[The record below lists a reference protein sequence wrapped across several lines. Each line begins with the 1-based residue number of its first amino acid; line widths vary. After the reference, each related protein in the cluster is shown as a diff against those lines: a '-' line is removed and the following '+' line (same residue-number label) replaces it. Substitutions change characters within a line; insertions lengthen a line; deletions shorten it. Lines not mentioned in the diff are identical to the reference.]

1 MKRLTVFLL
10 IGFSLLLSACNLSL
24 AEDVTPPPWYVS
36 PTPAPTLG
44 PLYPASAPDL
54 ANGAVIYSTE
64 CAPCHGDAGLGDGPL
79 NKQLSVPVA
88 AIGLP
93 VIAQKASPA
102 DWFMIVSQGNMER
115 MMPPF
120 SNKLSE
126 QERWDV
132 VAYAVNLH
140 ASPEMIA
147 QGKKIVEENCASCDM
162 EFFTSQEKMAS
173 LSDDDLLGLMVQGS
187 DAFPAFGANLG
198 EDELYSAAAYLRS
211 LAFAASAPTPAAVIA
226 TPVAAGTLTPAPEG
240 YPNPVEGTP
249 SAVAGLGT
257 VRSSVLLSGG
267 NPPAGLTATL
277 RGFDH
282 AMDAS
287 GPQEVLTLTA
297 SPAKDGS
304 LVFENIELPANRILL
319 VDVEY
324 KGITYQTEM
333 YIVEEGASDV
343 TLAPLNLYETSDD
356 LYALT
361 VDQGHVF
368 LDVSEGQVQIIEFI
382 SVVNT
387 GESAILV
394 PVANDM
400 MALAKMPAGT
410 TSLGY
415 DAQQGEAS
423 PVDAA
428 DGFAMPPSEKV
439 YGLVAGFE
447 MAYDKS
453 AELEIPFVLGMPA
466 ESSIFVPV
474 GVKLEGKAL
483 TDMGQQ
489 DIGNGTIYQVYGF
502 GPVPAD
508 GSLAVSL
515 SGLPNTAAA
524 GTETAPDSRQL
535 VIIGAG
541 ALGVLLLGLGAWLY
555 LRDRK
560 QNEADDEEDEDG
572 DEFEDASSVLDAII
586 AIDDLHRAGKIPAE
600 AYQQRRTELKELYK
614 KLESRD

>member
-10 IGFSLLLSACNLSL
+10 IGFSLLLTACNLSL

-64 CAPCHGDAGLGDGPL
+64 CAPCHGDTGLGDGPL

-93 VIAQKASPA
+93 VISQKASPA

-132 VAYAVNLH
+132 VAYSLSLH

-147 QGKKIVEENCASCDM
+147 QGKQIIAENCASCDM

-211 LAFAASAPTPAAVIA
+211 QTFAAPTPAAVIA
-226 TPVAAGTLTPAPEG
+226 TPVAPEG

-249 SAVAGLGT
+249 PAVAGLGT

-304 LVFENIELPANRILL
+304 LVFENIELPANRILM

-324 KGITYQTEM
+324 KGITYQSEM
-333 YIVEEGASDV
+333 YIVEEGASNV
-343 TLAPLNLYETSDD
+343 TLTPLNLYETSDD

-382 SVVNT
+382 SVVNS

-428 DGFAMPPSEKV
+428 DGFAIPPSEKV
-439 YGLVAGFE
+439 YGLVAGFQ

-466 ESSIFVPV
+466 ASSIFVPV
-474 GVKLEGKAL
+474 GVKLEGKTL
-483 TDMGQQ
+483 IDMGQQ
-489 DIGNGTIYQVYGF
+489 DIGNGTTYQVYGF

-515 SGLPNTAAA
+515 SGQPNTAAA
-524 GTETAPDSRQL
+524 GTESAPDSRQF

-541 ALGVLLLGLGAWLY
+541 ALGILLLGLGAWLY

-560 QNEADDEEDEDG
+560 QSEAGDEEDEDG

-600 AYQQRRTELKELYK
+600 AHQQRRAELKELYK
-614 KLESRD
+614 KLNGRD

>member
-10 IGFSLLLSACNLSL
+10 IGFSLLLTACNLSL

-64 CAPCHGDAGLGDGPL
+64 CAPCHGDTGLGDGPL

-93 VIAQKASPA
+93 VISQKASPA

-132 VAYAVNLH
+132 VAYSLSLH

-147 QGKKIVEENCASCDM
+147 QGKQIIAENCASCDM
-162 EFFTSQEKMAS
+162 DFFTSQEKMAS

-211 LAFAASAPTPAAVIA
+211 QTFAAPTPAAVIA
-226 TPVAAGTLTPAPEG
+226 TPVAPEG

-304 LVFENIELPANRILL
+304 LVFENIELPANRILM

-324 KGITYQTEM
+324 KGITYQSEM

-343 TLAPLNLYETSDD
+343 TLTPLNLYETSDD

-382 SVVNT
+382 SVVNSD
-387 GESAILV
+387 ESAILV

-428 DGFAMPPSEKV
+428 DGFAIPPSEKV
-439 YGLVAGFE
+439 YGLVAGFQ

-466 ESSIFVPV
+466 ASSIFVPV
-474 GVKLEGKAL
+474 GVKLEGKTL
-483 TDMGQQ
+483 IDMGQQ

-502 GPVPAD
+502 GPIPAD

-515 SGLPNTAAA
+515 SGQPNTAAA
-524 GTETAPDSRQL
+524 RTETAPDSRQL

-541 ALGVLLLGLGAWLY
+541 ALGILLLGLGAWLY

-560 QNEADDEEDEDG
+560 QSEAGDEEDEDG

-600 AYQQRRTELKELYK
+600 AHQQRRAELKELYK
-614 KLESRD
+614 KLNGRD